1 MGVNSDGWR
10 AYNADLRII
19 LKANSC
25 TGNWVRKRSYSVNY
39 HLSPSSF
46 FWKTLLWTI
55 ELKKERQILNKRACQ
70 KLSILKPSTKCA
82 PIIIMKAFITKRKR
96 PSVNIVAGNVSR
108 INKGFTTAS
117 SIASTKANSKAVK
130 ISAITIPGRIYAS
143 INTFTVVINILIKN
157 FMVHYFDQIK
167 LLLIRKILLL

>member
-1 MGVNSDGWR
+1 
-10 AYNADLRII
+10 
-19 LKANSC
+19 
-25 TGNWVRKRSYSVNY
+25 
-39 HLSPSSF
+39 
-46 FWKTLLWTI
+46 
-55 ELKKERQILNKRACQ
+55 
-70 KLSILKPSTKCA
+70 
-82 PIIIMKAFITKRKR
+82 MKAFITKRKR